1 MKSEHVNNR
10 FRLQLQPALKSKLDE
25 FVLLGYK
32 TINEE
37 ELWNYLTRKKWK
49 KAKEELKLFE
59 LVQQIMEVKV
69 SDFIHYATIEAF
81 KASEMSIITEE
92 ERLELLK

>member
-59 LVQQIMEVKV
+59 LVQQIMEVKI